1 MELPNIHFQDFPIEF
16 KEINPSDFPYF
27 EVENNREKII
37 IQPNEQGF
45 INEALQDQISLEHQ
59 NTIVVNAGVGNG
71 KSYAII
77 QTIKRFYE
85 DEQDYL
91 IFVASPFV
99 SLVEQY
105 YQEILDKTDIPDSQI
120 YKYNFIGETSDIN
133 PIGRKIQII
142 TVNTLLGNPGED
154 AFINSEKKRIY
165 LNSLIS
171 HCQRNDTKAVFIYDE
186 IHDAYHNFKEKY
198 VFSLWKWKNII
209 HKNIILSATY
219 CEASKVVIEYLAEL
233 TDNKIQIIECA
244 RTRFLEKQSSLHL
257 HYDHARK
264 YSNTLGSLIG
274 VVEDIIDRGLNID
287 ILCYSKKLAEE
298 ICINK
303 TSGVGELLFKKYG
316 SNINK
321 CVSDL
326 TDNQRTERGIPK
338 SRYRKDKIN
347 VGTNFKTGVSIE
359 KENHA
364 FVIIFPPNGTKNEFK
379 NYYGIFSGGT
389 NSIVQALAR
398 KRAKGEIH
406 IILPKPDEF
415 DYDTL
420 PFTEGIKKEAFET
433 CYNLVQKH
441 NETTNSHSKVK
452 YNTLN
457 SQDTL
462 LENFYSNTLRANIQ
476 DTFEHI
482 ESTNRENKV
491 RLDFP
496 EYKLFKLN
504 DGENYLAQKYKIFG
518 GDLSAYITYG
528 AFTNQFINCNLTY
541 INIKPPVYFT
551 EGKIQWQLEKFFDNY
566 FDDDNFI
573 YLRQTINDKYIF
585 HKLLNEIFSNYTIL
599 FKASSEAKP
608 VVISQNSS
616 KILETQILAFIHR
629 KLYPNNAI
637 FNNRFEN
644 RGYFTDS
651 TYSRGDHFNSC
662 IAHSLRIDETSAEVS
677 PDTKDLVI
685 AYKSLNYFRLKVI
698 SSIQSIT
705 IGRNTVTYIP
715 NKPNEDFVLPT
726 EESKFNNMITTLI
739 ESDYYLKNQIF
750 DFKNS
755 FERPENQILEKKAL
769 AFYSYLKTDFFIT
782 KARRINNSQTNVN
795 VTEILKVLDI
805 SDSSL
810 LIDLVNTA
818 GIIIPEE
825 NLQTL
830 SITEGNFVFS

>member
-1 MELPNIHFQDFPIEF
+1 MELLNIHFQNFPIEF
-16 KEINPSDFPYF
+16 KEINPDDFPHF
-27 EVENNREKII
+27 DVENSREKII
-37 IQPNEQGF
+37 IEPNENGF
-45 INEALQDQISLEHQ
+45 INEALQAQISLAHK
-59 NTIVVNAGVGNG
+59 NTVVVNAGVGNG

-120 YKYNFIGETSDIN
+120 YKYNFIGETTDIN

-154 AFINSEKKRIY
+154 AFVNSEKKRIY

-171 HCQRNDTKAVFIYDE
+171 HCQRNDIKAVFIYDE

-257 HYDHARK
+257 HYDHART

-274 VVEDIIDRGLNID
+274 LVEDIIDRGLNID

-359 KENHA
+359 KEDHA

-415 DYDTL
+415 EYDTL
-420 PFTEGIKKEAFET
+420 PFDDSTKKEAFIT
-433 CYNLVQKH
+433 SYNLVQKKDKKD
-441 NETTNSHSKVK
+441 SKKSKVK
-452 YNTLN
+452 YIPLN
-457 SQDTL
+457 SQNAL
-462 LENFYSNTLRANIQ
+462 LENFYLNILKANIQ
-476 DTFEHI
+476 DTFGYIRE
-482 ESTNRENKV
+482 TNRDNKV

-496 EYKLFKLN
+496 EYKLFKL
-504 DGENYLAQKYKIFG
+504 DEGEDYLANKFKFFG
-518 GDLSAYITYG
+518 GDLSSYITYC
-528 AFTNQFINCNLTY
+528 AFTNQFINCNLAY
-541 INIKPPVYFT
+541 INTKPPVYFT
-551 EGKIQWQLEKFFDNY
+551 EGKIQWQLEKFFENY
-566 FDDDNFI
+566 FDDKFV
-573 YLRQTINDKYIF
+573 YLFQSTTDKYMYHTF
-585 HKLLNEIFSNYTIL
+585 LDEIFSNHTVL
-599 FKASSEAKP
+599 FKTSSEERHT
-608 VVISQNSS
+608 VISQNSS
-616 KILETQILAFIHR
+616 KILETQILAFIQK
-629 KLYPNNAI
+629 KLYPNNSI
-637 FNNRFEN
+637 FNNRIDIRDF
-644 RGYFTDS
+644 FIDS
-651 TYSRGDHFNSC
+651 IYSRGKHFNSC
-662 IAHSLRIDETSAEVS
+662 IAHSLRIDETSSEFSQA
-677 PDTKDLVI
+677 TKELVI
-685 AYKSLNYFRLKVI
+685 AYKTLNYFRQKVI
-698 SSIQSIT
+698 NSIQSIIIARKT
-705 IGRNTVTYIP
+705 INYIP
-715 NKPNEDFVLPT
+715 NKPSEDFIHPI
-726 EESKFNNMITTLI
+726 EESKFNDMISILI
-739 ESDYYLKNQIF
+739 ESDYCIKNDFF
-750 DFKNS
+750 DFRYS
-755 FERPENQILEKKAL
+755 FERSQNQTQGKKAL
-769 AFYSYLKTDFFIT
+769 AFYNYLKEDFFIT
-782 KARRINNSQTNVN
+782 KARRINNSQTNTN
-795 VTEILKVLDI
+795 VTEILKVLDLP
-805 SDSSL
+805 DSSL
-810 LIDLVNTA
+810 VINLVNCNDFT
-818 GIIIPEE
+818 IPE
-825 NLQTL
+825 NNFQTM
-830 SITEGNFVFS
+830 SIIEGQIVYS